1 MKATARLFAAA
12 SLAATFGFGA
22 APATG
27 PYDPS
32 ADGLQELQAAA
43 ARAAGGNKRILAM
56 VGGNW

>member
-1 MKATARLFAAA
+1 MRTTARLFVAA
-12 SLAATFGFGA
+12 SLTAALAFAA
-22 APATG
+22 APASG